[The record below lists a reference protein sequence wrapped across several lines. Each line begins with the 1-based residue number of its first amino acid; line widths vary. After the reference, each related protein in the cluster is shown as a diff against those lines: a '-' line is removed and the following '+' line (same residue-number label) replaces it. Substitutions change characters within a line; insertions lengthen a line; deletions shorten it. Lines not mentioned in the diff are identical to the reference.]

1 LGIVTVR
8 SPGGGGHQLLP
19 GAVALGGAR
28 LGPLVP
34 FGTDPGGPLGVD
46 QRLQHRVQQPA
57 HQLTGVGAAE

>member
-1 LGIVTVR
+1 
-8 SPGGGGHQLLP
+8 
-19 GAVALGGAR
+19 
-28 LGPLVP
+28 VP